1 MKKNHFAKSIQCW
14 LLAACALALGGI
26 SAQAQVPNRLTFN
39 GQQVFVKGVNLPW
52 YNYGDFG
59 NHYQWG
65 NMYNSGEMETRL
77 SAIAAKSFNTVRV
90 WVYADGRTSPEW
102 SGAAPGGSPAGHDSQ
117 FFTNMDDF
125 LLRCS
130 NKNLYAILVL
140 WDHYMLNGVTGAGQ
154 YAGHHEQ
161 VITDSTKRAA
171 WMNNVLGPLV
181 DRYKNH
187 ARVLSW
193 EVYNEPEWNCSDLPG
208 GGSTVYKVTTS
219 QMTQFIADMNVKVHS
234 YNPKGLVSIGSSA
247 LKWSSPNTD
256 GGNPW
261 SDSKLMA
268 KVGGN
273 AGAKLDFINVHYYD
287 WMNPWFTPW
296 SQTPAQWGLTKPC
309 VVTETQG
316 NSSIYN
322 AVAQRDGIATKG
334 HAGICYWSYWGGD
347 GYGAW
352 NDFQN
357 VFVGWNPPG
366 SPPPPVT
373 IYADALAA
381 DWANWSWSSTVNFN
395 ETVIKKNGTA
405 STKVT
410 ANAGWS
416 ALSLRKGTAL
426 STSGYTKI
434 TFWAHGGTGSNKSIK
449 VYASTADSGGDTVGK
464 VITATVNTWT
474 AITVNLSE
482 IGNPATIKRLN
493 FQNNSATSQPP
504 VYFDDIKLE

>member
-1 MKKNHFAKSIQCW
+1 MNKLFPKF
-14 LLAACALALGGI
+14 LRTALAVGLVGAAI
-26 SAQAQVPNRLTFN
+26 LSSSAQVANRLTFD

-65 NMYNSGEMETRL
+65 NMYNSAEMESRL
-77 SAIAAKSFNTVRV
+77 SAIAAKSFNTVRI

-102 SGAAPGGSPAGHDSQ
+102 NAGGAGGSPTGHDSQ
-117 FFTNMDDF
+117 FFANMDDF

-130 NKNLYAILVL
+130 NKNLYVILSL
-140 WDHYMLNGVTGAGQ
+140 FDHYMLNGVTGAGQ

-161 VITDSTKRAA
+161 VITDSAKRSA

-187 ARVLSW
+187 ARILSW
-193 EVYNEPEWNCSDLPG
+193 EVFNEPEWNCSDLNG
-208 GGSTVYKVTTS
+208 GGTTTYKVTTS
-219 QMTQFIADMNVKVHS
+219 QMQQFIAEMNVKVHS

-247 LKWSSPNTD
+247 LKWSSPGAD
-256 GGNPW
+256 GGDPW

-268 KVGGN
+268 KVGGDTR
-273 AGAKLDFINVHYYD
+273 ARLDFINVHYYD
-287 WMNPWFTPW
+287 WMDPWFTPW

-316 NSSIYN
+316 NSTKFN
-322 AVAQRDGIATKG
+322 AVAQRDGIANKG

-352 NDFQN
+352 TDFQN

-366 SPPPPVT
+366 GPPPPVNVY
-373 IYADALAA
+373 IDSLAS
-381 DWANWSWSSTVNFN
+381 DWANWSWSSTVTLN
-395 ETVIKKNGTA
+395 ETAIKRGTA
-405 STKVT
+405 SIKVV

-416 ALSLRKGTAL
+416 ALSLRKGTAQ
-426 STSGYTKI
+426 STSGYTKL
-434 TFWAHGGTGSNKSIK
+434 TFWAHGGTGSAKSIK

-464 VITATVNTWT
+464 VISVPVNTWT
-474 AITVNLSE
+474 SYTVNLSE
-482 IGNPATIKRLN
+482 IGSPSTIKRLN
-493 FQNNSATSQPP
+493 FQNNSASAQPAA
-504 VYFDDIKLE
+504 YFDDIRLE

>member
-1 MKKNHFAKSIQCW
+1 MKLNSAKLIRSLFLGIGV
-14 LLAACALALGGI
+14 LAVSTAILT
-26 SAQAQVPNRLTFN
+26 AQVPNRLSFN
-39 GQQVFVKGVNLPW
+39 GQQVWVKGVNLPW

-77 SAIAAKSFNTVRV
+77 SAIAAKSFNTVRI

-102 SGAAPGGSPAGHDSQ
+102 SAGGAGGSPTGHDSQ

-125 LLRCS
+125 LARCNS
-130 NKNLYAILVL
+130 KGLYVILSL
-140 WDHYMLNGVTGAGQ
+140 FDHYMLNGVTGAGQ

-161 VITDSTKRAA
+161 VITDSAKRAA

-181 DRYKNH
+181 SRYAQNT
-187 ARVLSW
+187 RILSW
-193 EVYNEPEWNCSDLPG
+193 EVFNEPEWNCSDLPG
-208 GGSTVYKVTTS
+208 GGTTVYKVTTS
-219 QMTQFIADMNVKVHS
+219 QMQQFIAEMNVKVHS

-261 SDSKLMA
+261 SDSALMA
-268 KVGGN
+268 KVGN
-273 AGAKLDFINVHYYD
+273 DTRAKLDFINVHYYD

-309 VVTETQG
+309 IVSESQG
-316 NSSIYN
+316 NSSLFN
-322 AVAQRDGIATKG
+322 AVAQRDGLASKG
-334 HAGICYWSYWGGD
+334 HAGICFWSYWGGD

-352 NDFQN
+352 SDFQN
-357 VFVGWNPPG
+357 VFVGWTPPG
-366 SPPPPVT
+366 GTAPTPVT
-373 IYADALAA
+373 IYGDALAS
-381 DWANWSWSSTVNFN
+381 DWSNWSWSSTVSFN
-395 ETVIKKNGTA
+395 ETAIKKNGTA

-426 STSGYTKI
+426 STSGFSKI
-434 TFWAHGGTGSNKSIK
+434 TFWVHGGTGSNKSIK
-449 VYASTADSGGDTVGK
+449 VFVSTADSGGDLAGK
-464 VITATVNTWT
+464 VITATANTWT
-474 AITVNLSE
+474 LITANFSE
-482 IGNPATIKRLN
+482 IGNPASIKRLTL
-493 FQNNSATSQPP
+493 QNNSGTSQPA
-504 VYFDDIKLE
+504 VYFDDIRME

>member
-1 MKKNHFAKSIQCW
+1 MKTKHLNNSMRF
-14 LLAACALALGGI
+14 LLGGVLALVFAITG
-26 SAQAQVPNRLTFN
+26 SAQVPNRLSFD

-52 YNYGDFG
+52 YQYGDFG

-77 SAIAAKSFNTVRV
+77 SAIAAKSFNTVRI

-102 SGAAPGGSPAGHDSQ
+102 SAATPGGSPTGHDSQ
-117 FFTNMDDF
+117 FFANMDDF
-125 LLRCS
+125 LARCS
-130 NKNLYAILVL
+130 SKNLYVILTL
-140 WDHYMLNGVTGAGQ
+140 WDHAALNSNPGAGQ
-154 YAGHHEQ
+154 YAGHHES

-208 GGSTVYKVTTS
+208 GNSTTYKVTTS
-219 QMTQFIADMNVKVHS
+219 QMQQFLAEMNVKVKS

-247 LKWSSPNTD
+247 MKWSAPGQD
-256 GGNPW
+256 GGDPW

-268 KVGGN
+268 KVGGDTR
-273 AGAKLDFINVHYYD
+273 AKLEFINVHYYD

-309 VVTETQG
+309 VITESQG
-316 NSSIYN
+316 NSSLYN
-322 AVAQRDGIATKG
+322 AVAQRDAIASKG
-334 HAGICYWSYWGGD
+334 HAGVCYWSYWGGD
-347 GYGAW
+347 GVGAW
-352 NDFQN
+352 ADFQN

-366 SPPPPVT
+366 SPPPPVN
-373 IYADALAA
+373 IYIDSLAA
-381 DWANWSWSSTVNFN
+381 DWANWSWSSTVSLN
-395 ETVIKKNGTA
+395 ETVIKRGTA
-405 STKVT
+405 SIKVT

-426 STSGYTKI
+426 STSGYSKI
-434 TFWAHGGTGSNKSIK
+434 TFWVHGGTGSNKSIK
-449 VYASTADSGGDTVGK
+449 VYASTADSSGDTVGK
-464 VITATVNTWT
+464 IITATVNTWT
-474 AITVNLSE
+474 AITVNFSE
-482 IGNPATIKRLN
+482 MGNPASIKRLN
-493 FQNNSATSQPP
+493 FQNNSGTAQPA
-504 VYFDDIKLE
+504 VYFDDIKME